1 MRAAAPLTPLRAAVM
16 VEEPAVIP
24 VARPVGL
31 TVATVALELVHDT
44 VVDTSAVEPSL
55 YVPVAANCW
64 VAPMA
69 RVALPGV
76 SAIELRVFTGAGT
89 VRVALP
95 LTPSKEAVT
104 VVDPGAS
111 AAAMPDEEMVAT
123 LAFASVQAA
132 DLVTSA
138 VEPSL

>member
-1 MRAAAPLTPLRAAVM
+1 RVA
-16 VEEPAVIP
+16 EPAAIAV
-24 VARPVGL
+24 VRPAAL
-31 TVATVALELVHDT
+31 TVATAAGAIDHVAEAVML
-44 VVDTSAVEPSL
+44 AVEPSL
-55 YVPVAANCW
+55 YVPVTANCW

-76 SAIELRVFTGAGT
+76 SAIELRVIEGAGT
-89 VRVALP
+89 VSVVLP

-104 VVDPGAS
+104 VVDPGAI
-111 AAAMPDEEMVAT
+111 AAALPDGEMVAT